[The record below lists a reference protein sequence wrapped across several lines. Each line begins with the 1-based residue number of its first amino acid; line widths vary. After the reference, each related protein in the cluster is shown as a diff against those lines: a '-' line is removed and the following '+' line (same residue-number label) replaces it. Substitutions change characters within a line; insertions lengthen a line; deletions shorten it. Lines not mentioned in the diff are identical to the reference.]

1 MRQKSSNSD
10 SVRPL
15 DVEKSGE
22 IVIVRRHFHLIDA
35 TEEIPEHYEYDE
47 WQMTADQYEV
57 YQSLQSV
64 IKEQEDALV
73 ELADIISEVM

>member
-1 MRQKSSNSD
+1 MWQKSSNSD

-22 IVIVRRHFHLIDA
+22 IVIVRRHFQLIDA